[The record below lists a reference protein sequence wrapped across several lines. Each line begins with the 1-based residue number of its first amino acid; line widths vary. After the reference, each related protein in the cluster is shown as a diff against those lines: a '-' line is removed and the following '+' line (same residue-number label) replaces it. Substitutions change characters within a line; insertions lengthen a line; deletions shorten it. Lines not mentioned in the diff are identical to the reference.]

1 MPKMRKMAPKCN
13 NNTKQLG
20 ILTNNRN
27 FGPKIFF
34 PREKSHI
41 WLHLEVKNAAE
52 KFVTINTSTKITK
65 KAKLF
70 KIW

>member
-52 KFVTINTSTKITK
+52 KFTK
-65 KAKLF
+65 KA
-70 KIW
+70 